1 MQKAQK
7 GFTLVEL
14 IVVIVLLGILGVTA
28 LGKFQDLS
36 DDAAQAAVTGIASEL
51 SSASAI
57 NYADSIISTTHTDIL
72 GAAGA
77 CATGTLNAL
86 FQNNTWPTGYTVAA
100 SGADDCAAATAGTA
114 VTCTVTHT
122 SSTNT
127 ADASIIC
134 DD

>member
-36 DDAAQAAVTGIASEL
+36 DDAGQAAVTGVASEL

-57 NYADSIISTTHTDIL
+57 NYANSVIDAGHTDIL
-72 GAAGA
+72 NAAGA
-77 CATGTLNAL
+77 CATTTLNAL

-100 SGADDCAAATAGTA
+100 SGADNCLTAAAGTA

-122 SSTNT
+122 ASTNT